1 MTPDAQFRESVRRD
15 ALAAGMS
22 RDIAD
27 YLARKVGRQPT
38 DDELDRVSPHVRAFL
53 GVALHGS
60 RARQHQDALSKIADL
75 YGASALVPELR
86 RSGLP
91 LRKVTAILAH
101 AIGSRRAIDRTG
113 IDKARVEILA
123 ALTYRND

>member
-15 ALAAGMS
+15 ALAAGLP

-27 YLARKVGRQPT
+27 YLAREVGRQPT
-38 DDELDRVSPHVRAFL
+38 DDEIAAMPSRVRAFL
-53 GVALHGS
+53 AVEMSGS
-60 RARQHQDALSKIADL
+60 RTRQHQDALSKIADL

-91 LRKVTAILAH
+91 LRSVADILAT
-101 AIGSRRAIDRTG
+101 ATGSRHAIDRAG
-113 IDKARVEILA
+113 IDQARMQMLA
-123 ALTYRND
+123 AVTYRND